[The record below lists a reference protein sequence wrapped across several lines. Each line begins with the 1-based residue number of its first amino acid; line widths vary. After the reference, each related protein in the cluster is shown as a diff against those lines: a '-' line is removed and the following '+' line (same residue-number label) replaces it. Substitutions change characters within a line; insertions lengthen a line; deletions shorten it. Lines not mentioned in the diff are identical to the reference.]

1 MKRINSFGLA
11 GFLIL
16 ILQACASGVI
26 YEQTVSLPPE
36 GWHKGEPAKF
46 KVNISDTS
54 QVIDVGFTFKHD
66 NDYPY
71 SNLWLFLNVQGPL
84 QANQTDTLELFL
96 ARLDGEWL
104 GRERGNMIEV
114 SALFMNGVKMNQPGD
129 YHFTV
134 VQGMRRESLPGISSI
149 ELWVQESNY

>member
-1 MKRINSFGLA
+1 M
-11 GFLIL
+11 
-16 ILQACASGVI
+16 
-26 YEQTVSLPPE
+26 
-36 GWHKGEPAKF
+36 
-46 KVNISDTS
+46 
-54 QVIDVGFTFKHD
+54 GFTFKHD